1 MELAGPIKFCL
12 SVQKEALI
20 NVPLLLFVSKLGEL
34 DVSALLVFFLEKT
47 SAFKSRDHL
56 FQFRPNRVKY
66 GGV

>member
-34 DVSALLVFFLEKT
+34 DVSALLVFFFGEDQC
-47 SAFKSRDHL
+47 F
-56 FQFRPNRVKY
+56 
-66 GGV
+66 

>member
-34 DVSALLVFFLEKT
+34 DVSALLVFFFWRRPVLLKAETT
-47 SAFKSRDHL
+47 SFSSDL
-56 FQFRPNRVKY
+56 TV
-66 GGV
+66 